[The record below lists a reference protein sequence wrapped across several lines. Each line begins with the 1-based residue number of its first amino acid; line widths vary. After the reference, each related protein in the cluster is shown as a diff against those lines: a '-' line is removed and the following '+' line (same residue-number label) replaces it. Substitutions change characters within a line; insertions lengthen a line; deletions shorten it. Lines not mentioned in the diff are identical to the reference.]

1 MLGAQSTCLCT
12 RNMMEVALIVPLQ
25 KKTEA
30 GKLYTRIPV
39 NETRLA
45 ALSTLS
51 GGDLVD
57 LCKQS
62 RTHPQYVPSEC
73 LLYFVRRSASTN
85 PYLFEQLFRVL
96 SERIL
101 RKLPWPESL
110 GGNAVSMTNSDIR
123 EGVYDRFIEMLMIDK
138 AGYEERLDMFEV
150 RFDLALSRLKKD
162 AQRKSYRAENRNT
175 DLGFDDDSA
184 DLNSEV
190 ETASEGYDPFEATD
204 IDNYRYR
211 CRLDAAIEALPEL
224 QRRII
229 EMTRLDI
236 PIDSIDPNEVTISK
250 ALNKVEK
257 TIRNQKKK
265 ALASLRILL
274 QGDL

>member
-1 MLGAQSTCLCT
+1 M
-12 RNMMEVALIVPLQ
+12 NVPLQ

-30 GKLYTRIPV
+30 GVLYTRIPV
-39 NETRLA
+39 IESRLTE
-45 ALSTLS
+45 LSSLS
-51 GGDLVD
+51 DRDLVK

-62 RTHPQYVPSEC
+62 RAHPQYVPSEC
-73 LLYFVRRSASTN
+73 LLYFVRRCVTTPS
-85 PYLFEQLFRVL
+85 LFEQLFTVL

-101 RKLPWPESL
+101 RKLPRPECQ
-110 GGNAVSMTNSDIR
+110 GGNTISMTNSDIR
-123 EGVYDRFIEMLMIDK
+123 EGVYDRFIEMLLIDK

-150 RFDLALSRLKKD
+150 RFDLALSRLKTD
-162 AQRKSYRAENRNT
+162 DQRKSYRAENRNT

-190 ETASEGYDPFEATD
+190 EIASEGFDPFEATN
-204 IDNYRYR
+204 IDNYLYR
-211 CRLDAAIEALPEL
+211 CRLDAAIEALPGL
-224 QRRII
+224 QKRII

-250 ALNKVEK
+250 ALNKAEK

>member
-1 MLGAQSTCLCT
+1 
-12 RNMMEVALIVPLQ
+12 MEVALNVPLQ

-30 GKLYTRIPV
+30 GVLYTRIPV
-39 NETRLA
+39 IESRLTE
-45 ALSTLS
+45 LSSLS
-51 GGDLVD
+51 DGDLVD
-57 LCKQS
+57 LCQQRS
-62 RTHPQYVPSEC
+62 THPQYVPNEC
-73 LLYFVRRSASTN
+73 LLYYVRRCTSTN
-85 PYLFEQLFRVL
+85 SPLFEQLFKVL

-101 RKLPWPESL
+101 RKLPRSEIQ
-110 GGNAVSMTNSDIR
+110 GGNTVSMTNSDIR

-162 AQRKSYRAENRNT
+162 AQRKSYRDENRNT
-175 DLGFDDDSA
+175 DLGFDDDST
-184 DLNSEV
+184 DINPEV
-190 ETASEGYDPFEATD
+190 ETVSEGYDPFEATD

-224 QRRII
+224 QQRII

>member
-1 MLGAQSTCLCT
+1 
-12 RNMMEVALIVPLQ
+12 MEVALIVPLQ

-30 GKLYTRIPV
+30 GKPYTRIPII
-39 NETRLA
+39 ETRLTE
-45 ALSTLS
+45 LSSLS
-51 GGDLVD
+51 DGDLVD

-62 RTHPQYVPSEC
+62 RVHPKYVPSEC
-73 LLYFVRRSASTN
+73 LLYFVRRCTSTK
-85 PYLFEQLFRVL
+85 PSLFEQLFKVL

-101 RKLPWPESL
+101 RKLPRPASQ
-110 GGNAVSMTNSDIR
+110 GGKTISMTNSDIR

-138 AGYEERLDMFEV
+138 ADYEERLDMFEV
-150 RFDLALSRLKKD
+150 RFDLALSRLKTD
-162 AQRKSYRAENRNT
+162 AQRKSYRAENRNA

-184 DLNSEV
+184 DLNPEV
-190 ETASEGYDPFEATD
+190 ETASEGYDPFAAID

-211 CRLDAAIEALPEL
+211 CRLDAAIETLPEL
-224 QRRII
+224 QKRII

-236 PIDSIDPNEVTISK
+236 PIDSIDPNEVTISQV
-250 ALNKVEK
+250 LNKVEK

>member
-1 MLGAQSTCLCT
+1 
-12 RNMMEVALIVPLQ
+12 MEVALIVPLQ

-30 GKLYTRIPV
+30 GKPYTRIPE
-39 NETRLA
+39 NEIRLVE
-45 ALSTLS
+45 LSS
-51 GGDLVD
+51 VSDGDLVEQ
-57 LCKQS
+57 CRQS
-62 RTHPQYVPSEC
+62 RTHPQYVPIEC
-73 LLYFVRRSASTN
+73 LLYYVRRYASTN
-85 PYLFEQLFRVL
+85 PSLFEQLFKVL

-101 RKLPWPESL
+101 RKLPRSESQ
-110 GGNAVSMTNSDIR
+110 GGITVSMTNSDIR

-162 AQRKSYRAENRNT
+162 AQRKFYRAENRNT
-175 DLGFDDDSA
+175 DLGFNDDSA
-184 DLNSEV
+184 DLNPEV

-204 IDNYRYR
+204 IDNYHYR
-211 CRLDAAIEALPEL
+211 CRLDAAIETLPEL
-224 QRRII
+224 QQRII

-236 PIDSIDPNEVTISK
+236 PIDSIDPNEMTISR
-250 ALNKVEK
+250 ALDKVEK

>member
-1 MLGAQSTCLCT
+1 MVSVLWTSNLL
-12 RNMMEVALIVPLQ
+12 EVALIVPLQ

-30 GKLYTRIPV
+30 GKPYIRIPE
-39 NETRLA
+39 NEIRLVE
-45 ALSTLS
+45 LSS
-51 GGDLVD
+51 VSDGDLVE
-57 LCKQS
+57 LCRQS
-62 RTHPQYVPSEC
+62 RTHPQYVPIEC
-73 LLYFVRRSASTN
+73 LLYYVRRCASTN
-85 PYLFEQLFRVL
+85 SSLFEQLFKVL

-101 RKLPWPESL
+101 RKLPRSESQ
-110 GGNAVSMTNSDIR
+110 GGNTVSMTNSDIR

-162 AQRKSYRAENRNT
+162 AQRKSYRAENRNI

-184 DLNSEV
+184 DLNPEV

-211 CRLDAAIEALPEL
+211 CRLDAAIETLPEL
-224 QRRII
+224 QQRII

-236 PIDSIDPNEVTISK
+236 PIDSIDPNEMTISR
-250 ALNKVEK
+250 ALDKVEK

>member
-1 MLGAQSTCLCT
+1 
-12 RNMMEVALIVPLQ
+12 MEVALIVPLQ

-30 GKLYTRIPV
+30 GKPYTRIPII
-39 NETRLA
+39 ETRLTE
-45 ALSTLS
+45 LSSLS
-51 GGDLVD
+51 DGDLVD

-62 RTHPQYVPSEC
+62 RAHPKYVPSEC
-73 LLYFVRRSASTN
+73 LLYFVRRCTSTK
-85 PYLFEQLFRVL
+85 PSLFEQLF
-96 SERIL
+96 
-101 RKLPWPESL
+101 
-110 GGNAVSMTNSDIR
+110 R

-138 AGYEERLDMFEV
+138 ADYEERLDMFEV
-150 RFDLALSRLKKD
+150 RFDLALSRLKTD
-162 AQRKSYRAENRNT
+162 AQRKSYRAENRNA

-184 DLNSEV
+184 DLNPEV
-190 ETASEGYDPFEATD
+190 ETASEGYDPFAAID

-211 CRLDAAIEALPEL
+211 CRLDAAIETLPEL
-224 QRRII
+224 QKRII

-236 PIDSIDPNEVTISK
+236 PINSIDPNEVTISQV
-250 ALNKVEK
+250 LNKVEK

>member
-1 MLGAQSTCLCT
+1 
-12 RNMMEVALIVPLQ
+12 MEVALIVPLQ

-30 GKLYTRIPV
+30 GKLYTRIPD
-39 NETRLA
+39 NENRLEL
-45 ALSTLS
+45 LSTLS
-51 GGDLVD
+51 DGELVD

-85 PYLFEQLFRVL
+85 PSLFEQLFIVL

-101 RKLPWPESL
+101 RKLPSS
-110 GGNAVSMTNSDIR
+110 GGSTVSMTKSDIR

-150 RFDLALSRLKKD
+150 RFDLGLSSLKRD
-162 AQRKSYRAENRNT
+162 AEKRSYRSENRNT
-175 DLGFDDDSA
+175 ELGFNEDSA
-184 DLNSEV
+184 DFAPEV
-190 ETASEGYDPFEATD
+190 EAAFESYDPFDAAD
-204 IDNYRYR
+204 LDDYRYR
-211 CRLDAAIEALPEL
+211 RRLDIAIEALPEL

-265 ALASLRILL
+265 ALASLRIQLE
-274 QGDL
+274 GGV

>member
-1 MLGAQSTCLCT
+1 MVSVLWTSNLL
-12 RNMMEVALIVPLQ
+12 EVALIVPLQ

-30 GKLYTRIPV
+30 GKPYTRIPE
-39 NETRLA
+39 NEIRLVE
-45 ALSTLS
+45 LSS
-51 GGDLVD
+51 VSDGDLVEQ
-57 LCKQS
+57 CRQS
-62 RTHPQYVPSEC
+62 RTHPQYVPIEC
-73 LLYFVRRSASTN
+73 LLYYVRRCASTN
-85 PYLFEQLFRVL
+85 PSLFEQLFKVL

-101 RKLPWPESL
+101 RKLPRSESQ
-110 GGNAVSMTNSDIR
+110 GGITVSMTNSDIR

-162 AQRKSYRAENRNT
+162 AQRKFYRAENRNT
-175 DLGFDDDSA
+175 DLGFNDDSA
-184 DLNSEV
+184 DLNPEV

-204 IDNYRYR
+204 IDNYHYR
-211 CRLDAAIEALPEL
+211 CRLDAAIETLPEL
-224 QRRII
+224 QQRII

-236 PIDSIDPNEVTISK
+236 PIDSIDPNEMTISR
-250 ALNKVEK
+250 ALDKVEK